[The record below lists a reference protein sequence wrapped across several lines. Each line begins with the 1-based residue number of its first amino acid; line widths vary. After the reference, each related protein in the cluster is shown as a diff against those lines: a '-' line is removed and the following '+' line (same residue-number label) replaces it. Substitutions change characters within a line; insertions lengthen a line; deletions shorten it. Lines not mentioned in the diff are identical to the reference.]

1 MGRAAE
7 LGPKPGPSDTATAAM
22 LMQST
27 AGTADIIQA
36 MDAPAKGEAV
46 AEPTL
51 PAGACITL
59 P

>member
-1 MGRAAE
+1 M
-7 LGPKPGPSDTATAAM
+7 ATAPM
-22 LMQST
+22 LMQSN

-36 MDAPAKGEAV
+36 MDAPAKGAV

-51 PAGACITL
+51 RAGTCITL